1 MKQLNVNDIHRITSG
16 QVIVDLQSIVKE
28 LLENSLDAGAKKVE
42 VLFREH
48 SFEGF
53 EILDNGCGIKQQ
65 DFEGVCKKHYT
76 SKLLDFE
83 SLNDIKTLGFRGE
96 ALSSI
101 CSICDIKIITTTKED
116 LPYSYELQF
125 NKVGELIDTQKKLNL
140 LQEPGTKVIVSD
152 IFKNLPVRLKNFKK
166 NLKLEFNKMLMFLY
180 NYVIIKPDVK
190 YNINN
195 IVNGTKKNLVIT
207 TGKSLMLDNF
217 SSIFGYKSIIGL
229 KPVSVTTD
237 DVQIEGYVSDNS
249 LRTVKDRQFLFLNQR
264 PIHNK
269 PFMKVV
275 NEVYQVYNTN
285 FPVFI
290 LNLTIGGGNIDINVT
305 PDKMTVNL
313 NIDLEVVREKLNE
326 VFEKWNNVQTLKIEK
341 AKPNYQSMVRKDGDE
356 GDNVHKHNNHKIE
369 NHKNNV
375 HKLNIHKSSIHKT
388 NNHKKEF
395 IHNYIQM
402 LNATL
407 KPLKHITPVNHTT
420 QDLNIDTEMNEIIIS
435 KVNFSEMKIIGQ
447 FNLGFII
454 TKYNGNLFIVDQ
466 HASDEKYN
474 YEQLLNNYKIKSQR
488 LITPISVDLNLIEKY
503 KLDNEVME
511 MNGFKL
517 NDKNQ
522 LVNLPIYK
530 NNLFTT
536 EDFIEFLNFGKISKK
551 EKILASK
558 ACRKSIMIGQH
569 LTMPTMKRVVRNLS
583 NLDKP
588 WNCPHGR
595 PTVRF
600 LNNQWKGFSK
610 DYEL

>member
-1 MKQLNVNDIHRITSG
+1 MKQLHANDIHRITSG

-28 LLENSLDAGAKKVE
+28 VLENSLDAGASKVE
-42 VLFREH
+42 ILFKEH

-53 EILDNGCGIKQQ
+53 EILDNGYGIKQQ
-65 DFEGVCKKHYT
+65 DFEGICRKHYT
-76 SKLLDFE
+76 SKLSDFE
-83 SLNDIKTLGFRGE
+83 GLNEIETLGFRGE

-125 NKVGELIDTQKKLNL
+125 NRVGELIDTQKKLNL
-140 LQEPGTKVIVSD
+140 LQEPGTKVVVSD

-166 NLKLEFNKMLMFLY
+166 NLKSEFNKMMMFLY
-180 NYVIIKPDVK
+180 NYVIIKPEVK

-195 IVNGTKKNLVIT
+195 IVNGTKKNLIIT
-207 TGKSLMLDNF
+207 TGKSSMLDNF
-217 SSIFGYKSIIGL
+217 SSIFGYKSILGL
-229 KPVSVTTD
+229 KPVSVNTE
-237 DVQIEGYVSDNS
+237 DVEIQGYVSDNS
-249 LRTVKDRQFLFLNQR
+249 SRTVKDRQFLFLNQR
-264 PIHNK
+264 PIYNK

-290 LNLTIGGGNIDINVT
+290 LNLTIEGTNIDINVT

-313 NIDLEVVREKLNE
+313 NIDLEVIREKLNE
-326 VFEKWNNVQTLKIEK
+326 VFESWNNLQTLRIEK
-341 AKPNYQSMVRKDGDE
+341 PKPNYKPTVVKPQAPKKVIKPERIS
-356 GDNVHKHNNHKIE
+356 
-369 NHKNNV
+369 
-375 HKLNIHKSSIHKT
+375 
-388 NNHKKEF
+388 KKES
-395 IHNYIQM
+395 IHNYVRM
-402 LNATL
+402 LNVPNVKSSL
-407 KPLKHITPVNHTT
+407 PRFPEVKSVV
-420 QDLNIDTEMNEIIIS
+420 QDDMDIDTEMDEIIIN
-435 KVNFSEMKIIGQ
+435 KVNFQEMKIVGQ

-454 TKYNGNLFIVDQ
+454 TKFNGNLFIVDQ
-466 HASDEKYN
+466 HASDEKFN

-503 KLDNEVME
+503 KLDNETME

-522 LVNLPIYK
+522 LINLPIYK
-530 NNLFTT
+530 NNLFNT
-536 EDFIEFLNFGKISKK
+536 EDFIEFLNFGRISKK

-569 LTMPTMKRVVRNLS
+569 LTRPTMKRVVQNLS

-600 LNNQWKGFSK
+600 LNNKWSEFSK
-610 DYEL
+610 DYDL